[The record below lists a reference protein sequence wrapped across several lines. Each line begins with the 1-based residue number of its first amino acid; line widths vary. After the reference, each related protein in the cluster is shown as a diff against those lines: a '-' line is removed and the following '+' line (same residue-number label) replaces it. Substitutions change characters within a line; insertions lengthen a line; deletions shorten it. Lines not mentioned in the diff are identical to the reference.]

1 MKPFL
6 KLCLPL
12 MCLHTSLSYAQ
23 QQAFLGIG
31 GLNYR
36 LLENDLY
43 TSQQLVKE
51 SGELA
56 SITYGFDYPF
66 YNQFMLHAQA
76 QQSYGIIDY
85 DGQTQTG
92 VAHQTDSTHFVNQG
106 SLSLGYLLLPN
117 SEIYL
122 GIAGQQDIRD
132 VANRGGVYGA
142 TEMYTELFTKI
153 GLKQDFRLHAKHRVS
168 LFAESYK
175 PFFAKSFVD
184 LRISDDVTLT
194 LKQGSASAWG
204 IKYHYQYSP
213 QNGLFINYFEQA
225 IRYKNSSQAS
235 QTVYG
240 QATGKYIYQPPI
252 RFKQH
257 GITLGMTWFFD

>member
-6 KLCLPL
+6 NLVLLAICLNV
-12 MCLHTSLSYAQ
+12 CSSYAEQ
-23 QQAFLGIG
+23 QLFFGVG

-36 LLENDLY
+36 LLEHDLY
-43 TSQQLVKE
+43 TQKQLVKE

-56 SITYGFDYPF
+56 TITYGLDYQF
-66 YNQFMLHAQA
+66 YRQFMFHAQA

-92 VAHQTDSTHFVNQG
+92 IPHQTDSTHFVNQG
-106 SLSLGYLLLPN
+106 SVSLGYLWPKD
-117 SEIYL
+117 SEVYL
-122 GIAGQQDIRD
+122 GIHGQQDIRD
-132 VANRGGVYGA
+132 VANRDGVYGA
-142 TEMYTELFTKI
+142 TEMYTELFGKI
-153 GLKQDFRLHAKHRVS
+153 GLKQDFRLHTQHHIS

-184 LRISDDVTLT
+184 LRVSDDVTIT

-204 IKYHYQYSP
+204 IKYNYQYSP
-213 QNGLFINYFEQA
+213 KNGLFIAYHNMA
-225 IRYKNSSQAS
+225 IRYKNSSQVT

-240 QATGKYIYQPPI
+240 QTTGKYLYQPPI

-257 GITLGMTWFFD
+257 GITLGMTWMTF